1 MILDYPLL
9 AITLIAPLLAALP
22 AFTGKARLAAYLT
35 AATLLIPA
43 VALTAY
49 SMQGAVTE
57 GIVDPLMVDLTG
69 YGIGTL
75 ALAVDGL
82 SLVVAIG
89 VSLVT
94 GIVAVYSYRYMYHR
108 IEEMREHGEEP
119 PGLGVYY
126 LLYAGFSATMLGMA
140 YATNLLLFFVFLEL
154 SLLTSFALIAFYGY
168 GDRRKISLLYFVWT
182 HIAGALFLA
191 GILYYGIS
199 TGSFDVM
206 TVNDGALAYAT
217 PTGGYPALAAYLI
230 LAGLLV
236 KMAVLGVHMWLPY
249 AHAEAPTPVSALLSP
264 NLIGIAG
271 YAIARFLIP
280 LFPGFL
286 AGISGPLL
294 VLGIATIIYGGLVA
308 LAQTDFKR
316 FLAYSSVSQMG
327 YLLLGISTL
336 TAYGIG
342 GAMLHFLSHA
352 FGKAILFMVAGV
364 FIVEMANRDITRMGG
379 LARRYP
385 LMAAAALLGFMNLAG
400 IPPALGLWSEALI
413 VYGIAGYVD
422 FASNSQVLA
431 VALVLIV
438 AFMVTAAYSFVTMRR
453 IFFGPLR
460 AEGPMEVLD
469 EMKTMVIIMA
479 ALSVFFFVAV
489 NVVGDPLR
497 AASATLEALA
507 G

>member
-1 MILDYPLL
+1 MILDFPLL
-9 AITLIAPLLAALP
+9 AVTLITPLLAAIP
-22 AFTGKARLAAYLT
+22 AFTGKARTAAYLT

-43 VALTAY
+43 LALVGY
-49 SMQGAVTE
+49 SIQGMIVE
-57 GIVDPLMVDLTG
+57 GVIDPLTIDLTG
-69 YGIGTL
+69 YGIGTF

-82 SLVVAIG
+82 SLVVVVGI
-89 VSLVT
+89 SLVT
-94 GIVAVYSYRYMYHR
+94 GIVAVYSYRYMNHR

-119 PGLGVYY
+119 PGLGAYY
-126 LLYAGFSATMLGMA
+126 LLYAGFSVSMLGMA
-140 YATNLLLFFVFLEL
+140 YATNLLLFFIFLEL

-191 GILYYGIS
+191 GILYYGI
-199 TGSFDVM
+199 TMGTFDVM
-206 TVNDGALAYAT
+206 TINDGTLAYAT
-217 PTGGYPALAAYLI
+217 PTGGYPTLAAYLI
-230 LAGLLV
+230 LAGLLI
-236 KMAVLGVHMWLPY
+236 KMAVFGVHMWLPY

-294 VLGIATIIYGGLVA
+294 ALSIATIIYGGLVA

-327 YLLLGISTL
+327 YLLLGLSTL

-352 FGKAILFMVAGV
+352 FGKAVLFMVAGV
-364 FIVEMANRDITRMGG
+364 FIVEMANRDIAKMGG

-413 VYGIAGYVD
+413 VYGITGYVD
-422 FASNSQVLA
+422 FTGNTQVLA

-453 IFFGPLR
+453 IFFGPEK
-460 AEGPMEVLD
+460 AEAPMEVLD
-469 EMKTMVIIMA
+469 EMKTTVIIMA
-479 ALSVFFFVAV
+479 ALSIFFFIVV
-489 NVVGDPLR
+489 NIVGDPLR
-497 AASATLEALA
+497 IASTVLEALA